1 MKLDKEKQ
9 YIFKKELLQKHW
21 NKPIDK
27 WADIINTRV
36 VQVIEDGNKAKWEGD
51 VIYTV
56 GVDQVNRPIKQ
67 KVHEVFFM
75 EPEWCEEVK
84 EVEQN
89 TDNNV

>member
-21 NKPIDK
+21 DKPIDK
-27 WADIINTRV
+27 WANIVDNREVKV
-36 VQVIEDGNKAKWEGD
+36 VEDGIKARWEGN
-51 VIYTV
+51 VKYPV
-56 GVDQVNRPIKQ
+56 GNGQSTI
-67 KVHEVFFM
+67 VHEVFTL